1 MKLSILVLALT
12 FAMTSPNA
20 QQKSGSSDP
29 QNKQDHAAGVKER
42 GTQVMGFSQDKATHH
57 FLLFPDG
64 GAIQI
69 EANSASDT
77 TTRDQIQMH
86 LAHIAQMFA
95 EGNFQAPMLIH
106 DKVPP
111 GVPTLQR
118 LKAAITYKFEKLDS
132 GGRVRITTKN
142 AEALSAL
149 YEFLRFQIA
158 DHQTGDATQVS
169 QPK

>member
-1 MKLSILVLALT
+1 MKLSILALALA
-12 FAMTSPNA
+12 FSIAPLNA
-20 QQKSGSSDP
+20 QQKTGSSDP
-29 QNKQDHAAGVKER
+29 QNKQDPAAGVKER
-42 GTQVMGFSQDKATHH
+42 GTHEMGFSQDKATHH
-57 FLLFPDG
+57 FMLFPKG

-95 EGNFQAPMLIH
+95 EGNFQIPMLIH
-106 DKVPP
+106 DKIPP
-111 GVPTLQR
+111 GVPTMRR
-118 LKAAITYKFEKLDS
+118 LKAEITYKFEKLDS

-142 AEALSAL
+142 PEALSAI

-158 DHQTGDATQVS
+158 DHQTGDSTQVS

>member
-1 MKLSILVLALT
+1 MKYSIVAIALT
-12 FAMTSPNA
+12 LAIAPATA
-20 QQKSGSSDP
+20 QQKTDASGS
-29 QNKQDHAAGVKER
+29 QNSQEHAAGVKER

-57 FLLFPDG
+57 FLLYPDG

-77 TTRDQIQMH
+77 ATRDQIQMH
-86 LAHIAQMFA
+86 LGHIAQMFA
-95 EGNFQAPMLIH
+95 DGNFQAPMLIH

-111 GVPTLQR
+111 GVPTMQR
-118 LKAAITYKFEKLDS
+118 LKAEINYKFEKLDS

-142 AEALSAL
+142 PEALSAL

-158 DHQTGDATQVS
+158 DHQTGDSTKVS

>member
-1 MKLSILVLALT
+1 MKYSILAIALTLAL
-12 FAMTSPNA
+12 ASPNA
-20 QQKSGSSDP
+20 QQKTDPGGS
-29 QNKQDHAAGVKER
+29 QNSQDHAAGVKAR

-57 FLLFPDG
+57 FILFPDG

-69 EANSASDT
+69 EAKSASDT

-95 EGNFQAPMLIH
+95 DGNFQAPMLIH

-111 GVPTLQR
+111 GVPTLER

-142 AEALSAL
+142 PEALSAI

-158 DHQTGDATQVS
+158 DHQTGDSTLVT

>member
-1 MKLSILVLALT
+1 MKCSIIVIAVTLA
-12 FAMTSPNA
+12 FAQANA
-20 QQKSGSSDP
+20 QQKTDSAGS
-29 QNKQDHAAGVKER
+29 QNSQEHAAGVKER

-57 FLLFPDG
+57 FLLYPDG

-69 EANSASDT
+69 EANTTSDT
-77 TTRDQIQMH
+77 ATRDQIQMH

-95 EGNFQAPMLIH
+95 DGNFQAPMLIH

-118 LKAAITYKFEKLDS
+118 LKADVTYKFEKLDA
-132 GGRVRITTKN
+132 GGRVRISTKN
-142 AEALSAL
+142 PEALTAI

-158 DHQTGDATQVS
+158 DHQTGDSTKVS

>member
-1 MKLSILVLALT
+1 MKYSILAFALT
-12 FAMTSPNA
+12 LAMTTANL
-20 QQKSGSSDP
+20 QQKSDSTAS
-29 QNKQDHAAGVKER
+29 QNTQDHAAGVKER

-69 EANSASDT
+69 VANSASDA

-95 EGNFQAPMLIH
+95 DGNFQAPMLIH

-111 GVPTLQR
+111 GVPAMRR
-118 LKAAITYKFEKLDS
+118 LKAAISYKFEKLDL
-132 GGRVRITTKN
+132 GGRIRITTKN
-142 AEALSAL
+142 PEALSAIHD
-149 YEFLRFQIA
+149 FLRFQIE
-158 DHQTGDATQVS
+158 DHQTADSMQVS

>member
-1 MKLSILVLALT
+1 MKFTIVAFALT
-12 FAMTSPNA
+12 LAIASANA
-20 QQKSGSSDP
+20 QQKTDTSGS
-29 QNKQDHAAGVKER
+29 QNSQDHAAGVKER

-57 FLLFPDG
+57 FLLYPDG

-77 TTRDQIQMH
+77 ATRDQIQMH

-95 EGNFQAPMLIH
+95 DGNFQAPMLIH

-111 GVPTLQR
+111 GVPVMQR
-118 LKAAITYKFEKLDS
+118 LKADINYKFEKLDS

-142 AEALSAL
+142 PEALSAV

-158 DHQTGDATQVS
+158 DHQTGDSTKVA

>member
-1 MKLSILVLALT
+1 MKFSIIAIALT
-12 FAMTSPNA
+12 LAVTPASA
-20 QQKSGSSDP
+20 QQKSDNSSS
-29 QNKQDHAAGVKER
+29 QNSQEHAAGVKER

-57 FLLFPDG
+57 FLLYPDG

-77 TTRDQIQMH
+77 ATRDQIQMH
-86 LAHIAQMFA
+86 LGHIAQMFA
-95 EGNFQAPMLIH
+95 DGNFQAPMLIH

-118 LKAAITYKFEKLDS
+118 LRAEINYKFEKLDS

-158 DHQTGDATQVS
+158 DHQTGDSIKVS

>member
-1 MKLSILVLALT
+1 MKLSILALAFTLIV
-12 FAMTSPNA
+12 APLNA
-20 QQKSGSSDP
+20 QQKSGSSDS
-29 QNKQDHAAGVKER
+29 QNTQDHAAGVKER

-57 FLLFPDG
+57 FLLYPDG

-69 EANSASDT
+69 EANNASDT

-95 EGNFQAPMLIH
+95 EGDFQAPMLIH

-111 GVPTLQR
+111 GVPALQR
-118 LKAAITYKFEKLDS
+118 LKAAITYKFEKLAS

-142 AEALSAL
+142 PEALSAI

-158 DHQTGDATQVS
+158 DHQTGDSTQVT
-169 QPK
+169 QLK